1 MKTGHQGVQ
10 VVVTGMGLVCALG
23 DGLEPVWRR
32 LLGSESA
39 IALGQPFPELPP
51 RPLAQI
57 GPTPARLD
65 QLLEPV
71 VTNALQ
77 DAGLVP
83 PLPDCGV
90 VIGSSRAHQGQ
101 LEQLA
106 RQFCQNPPG
115 GDGNWGRN
123 WLDLLPHTPAIA
135 TAQQIG
141 STGPVMAPMAACA
154 TGIWAIAQGFELIRT
169 GQCQQVVVG
178 AAEAPI
184 TPLALTGFTQMSA
197 YAKTGC
203 YPFDRDREGLVLGE
217 AAAVFVLE
225 SADFAHQR
233 GAKKVYGKILGFG
246 ITNDARY
253 ANAPDE
259 DATVAIA
266 AVEQCLR
273 RSQLHPSEIDYI
285 HAHGTST
292 HLNDC
297 TEAKLIASLFPQ
309 GVPVS
314 STKGATGHTL
324 GASGAL
330 GAAFCLLAMRDR
342 CLPPCVG
349 LALPEFELDFVR
361 RSRQIPVERT
371 LCFSFGFGGQN
382 AVLALGQ

>member
-1 MKTGHQGVQ
+1 MITGHPGVQ
-10 VVVTGMGLVCALG
+10 IVVTGIGLVCALG
-23 DGLEPVWRR
+23 DGLEPIWRR

-39 IALGQPFPELPP
+39 IAPGQPFPELPP

-71 VTNALQ
+71 VTSALK

-90 VIGSSRAHQGQ
+90 VMGSSRAHQGQ

-106 RQFCQNPPG
+106 RQFCQTPPRD
-115 GDGNWGRN
+115 DGNWGRN

-135 TAQQIG
+135 TARQIG
-141 STGPVMAPMAACA
+141 GTGPVMAPMAACA
-154 TGIWAIAQGFELIRT
+154 TGIWAIAQGVELIRT
-169 GQCQQVVVG
+169 GQCQQVLVG
-178 AAEAPI
+178 AVEAPI

-203 YPFDRDREGLVLGE
+203 YPFDRYREGLVLGE
-217 AAAVFVLE
+217 AAAVLVLE

-233 GAKKVYGKILGFG
+233 GAKKIYGKILGFG

-253 ANAPDE
+253 ANAPDQE
-259 DATVAIA
+259 ATAAIA

-314 STKGATGHTL
+314 STKGATGHSL

-349 LALPEFELDFVR
+349 LTVPEFDLDFVR
-361 RSRQIPVERT
+361 RSRQIPVNRT

>member
-1 MKTGHQGVQ
+1 M
-10 VVVTGMGLVCALG
+10 VVTGMGVVCALG
-23 DGLEPVWRR
+23 DGLAQVWRR

-51 RPLAQI
+51 CPLAQI

-65 QLLEPV
+65 QLLEPA
-71 VTNALQ
+71 VTSALE
-77 DAGLVP
+77 DAGLVR

-106 RQFCQNPPG
+106 RQFCQNPRG
-115 GDGNWGRN
+115 SDGNWGVN
-123 WLDLLPHTPAIA
+123 WLDLLPHTPAMT
-135 TAQQIG
+135 TARQVG

-154 TGIWAIAQGFELIRT
+154 TGIWALAQGVELIRT

-203 YPFDRDREGLVLGE
+203 YPFDNHREGLVLGE

-233 GAKKVYGKILGFG
+233 GAEKVYGKILGFG

-253 ANAPDE
+253 ANAPDR
-259 DATVAIA
+259 DATAAIA
-266 AVEQCLR
+266 AVEQCLW
-273 RSQLHPSEIDYI
+273 RSQLHPCEIDYI

-309 GVPVS
+309 AVPVS
-314 STKGATGHTL
+314 STKGATGHSL

-349 LALPEFELDFVR
+349 LTVPEFELNFVR
-361 RSRQIPVERT
+361 RSRQSSVERT

>member
-1 MKTGHQGVQ
+1 MEI
-10 VVVTGMGLVCALG
+10 VVTGIGLICALG
-23 DGLEPVWRR
+23 GGLEEVWHR
-32 LLGSESA
+32 LLAGESA

-57 GPTPARLD
+57 GSTPARLE

-71 VTNALQ
+71 VASALK
-77 DAGLVP
+77 DAGLVS
-83 PLPDCGV
+83 PLPNCGV

-101 LEQLA
+101 LEELA
-106 RQFCQNPPG
+106 RQFCQNPPL
-115 GDGNWGRN
+115 DEGNWGVN
-123 WLDLLPHTPAIA
+123 WLQLLPHTPGMA
-135 TAQQIG
+135 TARQIG

-154 TGIWAIAQGFELIRT
+154 TGIWAIAYGFELIRT

-184 TPLALTGFTQMSA
+184 TPLTLTGFTQMSA

-203 YPFDRDREGLVLGE
+203 YPFDRNREGLVLGE

-233 GAKKVYGKILGFG
+233 GAKKIYGKILGLG

-259 DATVAIA
+259 DAKGAIA
-266 AVEQCLR
+266 AVQQCLA
-273 RSQLHPSEIDYI
+273 RSQLHPWEIDFI

-292 HLNDC
+292 HLNDR
-297 TEAKLIASLFPQ
+297 TEAKLISALFPQ

-314 STKGATGHTL
+314 STKGATGHSL

-330 GAAFCLLAMRDR
+330 GAAFCLMALRDR
-342 CLPPCVG
+342 YLPPCVG
-349 LALPEFELDFVR
+349 LAVPEFELDFVR
-361 RSRQIPVERT
+361 RSRQIQLQHT

-382 AVLALGQ
+382 AVLALGQSKPI